1 MRKKIG
7 LLILFLLFVG
17 VCLFK
22 KDKIIGYANNS
33 KMNHIFY
40 SNISIPYRYISA
52 NMANVS
58 IPRIKISLSKKA
70 LQRFDKFGD
79 DVVNGLYIVL
89 PGDSISYV
97 KCKLK
102 TDDYQ
107 FKGKLKYT
115 GGYSDHYNSSR
126 RSVRIKLNELY
137 KDMSR
142 FNLYNPA
149 CRYGGVSEM
158 LNHKML
164 KDRGNMIL
172 KTDFISL
179 KINDKKREQFFL
191 EEQFSMQVI
200 KNNNR
205 GPGIIFRIEQ
215 LDPLIIK
222 YYDRSNMDENYAS
235 SLDTLQNALEM
246 YLKGTL
252 VPSQI
257 FDLDKLTNLYTH
269 VDLVGGYH
277 ALAMINLR
285 YYYDFNS
292 KMIEPVA
299 REFST
304 GLFEGFLQHRLTP
317 YLSIENVNPI
327 LERVNKDE
335 ECRTLYI
342 EKLNKMI
349 TPEYL
354 EVVEKKYS
362 GFVDSQFLKLDA
374 TDPIYDHELFRL
386 FKNNIEK
393 VISYIPEQFP
403 EEGN

>member
-1 MRKKIG
+1 
-7 LLILFLLFVG
+7 
-17 VCLFK
+17 
-22 KDKIIGYANNS
+22 
-33 KMNHIFY
+33 
-40 SNISIPYRYISA
+40 
-52 NMANVS
+52 
-58 IPRIKISLSKKA
+58 
-70 LQRFDKFGD
+70 
-79 DVVNGLYIVL
+79 
-89 PGDSISYV
+89 
-97 KCKLK
+97 
-102 TDDYQ
+102 
-107 FKGKLKYT
+107 
-115 GGYSDHYNSSR
+115 
-126 RSVRIKLNELY
+126 
-137 KDMSR
+137 
-142 FNLYNPA
+142 
-149 CRYGGVSEM
+149 
-158 LNHKML
+158 
-164 KDRGNMIL
+164 
-172 KTDFISL
+172 
-179 KINDKKREQFFL
+179 
-191 EEQFSMQVI
+191 MQVI

-222 YYDRSNMDENYAS
+222 YYDRSNMEENYAS

-304 GLFEGFLQHRLTP
+304 GLFEGFLQRRLTP

>member
-1 MRKKIG
+1 
-7 LLILFLLFVG
+7 
-17 VCLFK
+17 
-22 KDKIIGYANNS
+22 
-33 KMNHIFY
+33 
-40 SNISIPYRYISA
+40 
-52 NMANVS
+52 MANVS

-179 KINDKKREQFFL
+179 KINDKKR
-191 EEQFSMQVI
+191 
-200 KNNNR
+200 
-205 GPGIIFRIEQ
+205 
-215 LDPLIIK
+215 
-222 YYDRSNMDENYAS
+222 
-235 SLDTLQNALEM
+235 
-246 YLKGTL
+246 
-252 VPSQI
+252 
-257 FDLDKLTNLYTH
+257 
-269 VDLVGGYH
+269 
-277 ALAMINLR
+277 
-285 YYYDFNS
+285 
-292 KMIEPVA
+292 
-299 REFST
+299 
-304 GLFEGFLQHRLTP
+304 
-317 YLSIENVNPI
+317 
-327 LERVNKDE
+327 
-335 ECRTLYI
+335 
-342 EKLNKMI
+342 
-349 TPEYL
+349 
-354 EVVEKKYS
+354 
-362 GFVDSQFLKLDA
+362 
-374 TDPIYDHELFRL
+374 
-386 FKNNIEK
+386 
-393 VISYIPEQFP
+393 
-403 EEGN
+403 